1 MNSITCS
8 FTVPIWNLDTSFILP
23 CRSPPEAT
31 KLSPPLSDKAGALTI
46 SLDYSLGFP
55 GLRLIPVHNF
65 RYSSAERT
73 FLKNKY
79 DHCPFP
85 LRVSQISKTWQTPS
99 DLIYV
104 PHLPPPHTGPFAT
117 LSRFSE
123 CGTICTTSHTS
134 ARLLPLGIA
143 LHWGCRTNLTHN
155 LGSP

>member
-1 MNSITCS
+1 MNSITRS

-46 SLDYSLGFP
+46 PLDYSLGFP

-79 DHCPFP
+79 DHCP
-85 LRVSQISKTWQTPS
+85 LGQTPS

-134 ARLLPLGIA
+134 AHVFSLLELLFTGGAGLI
-143 LHWGCRTNLTHN
+143 
-155 LGSP
+155 